1 MQTPSS
7 PPLHPIKT
15 LENSTVSPPKGSVPD
30 TSIPLN
36 SFDILWLTY
45 GAVQRLFF
53 FKLPSFSTSHFISHH
68 LPTFKS
74 SLSLTLQHFFPLCG
88 HVRPS
93 SSSPDHYEI
102 HYTDGDS
109 VSLILSESTGDF
121 QELSGH
127 QPKDFKKLHPLIPS
141 LTKESTSLMALQL
154 TGFPNH
160 GGLCLGVSI
169 KHVVSDGTGFINFV
183 KSWAATN
190 LAGVPKFTPPL
201 LHRNI
206 ISDSEKLYSVNL
218 EAIRLME
225 AKLKV
230 FSANVDSPD
239 DELVCATFSLNKE
252 DIKKIK
258 DSIMSKYGSGF
269 AAPFHCSTFVV
280 ACAYMWTCLI
290 RSRKWP
296 SERTAHFVFAVD
308 ARPRVTPAI
317 PPSYFGNY
325 LGCCFTE
332 VKVGDVM
339 DGDGVHVAAEAIGKA
354 IDELMK
360 HGVLREAEE
369 WPRKLMA
376 LSSERPLSIAGSP
389 KLGVYEIDFGWGKPV
404 KVEVTTIKETG
415 AMSMAEIGGGGGG
428 GGGGGIEFGLAFPK
442 HEIDAFQTCFTAGLQ
457 LL

>member
-1 MQTPSS
+1 MATTS
-7 PPLHPIKT
+7 PPLHQIKI
-15 LENSTVSPPKGSVPD
+15 LEHCEVSPPKGSVPD
-30 TSIPLN
+30 ISIPLN
-36 SFDILWLTY
+36 SFDVFWLVY

-53 FKLPSFSTSHFISHH
+53 FKLPFSTSHFISHH
-68 LPTFKS
+68 LPTFKF

-88 HVRPS
+88 HVQRS
-93 SSSPDHYEI
+93 SSSPDLYEI

-109 VSLILSESTGDF
+109 VSLTLSESAGDF
-121 QELSGH
+121 QDLSGH

-141 LTKESTSLMALQL
+141 LTKEYSSPLMALQL
-154 TGFPNH
+154 TVFPDH
-160 GGLCLGVSI
+160 DGLCLGFSI
-169 KHVVSDGTGFINFV
+169 KHVVSDGTGFINFI

-201 LHRNI
+201 LDRNI
-206 ISDSEKLYSVNL
+206 ITDTEKLYSINL
-218 EAIRLME
+218 EATRVIE
-225 AKLKV
+225 AKLKE

-239 DELVCATFSLNKE
+239 DDVVFATFSLSKE
-252 DIKKIK
+252 DIKKMK
-258 DSIMSKYGSGF
+258 ESIMSKYGGT

-280 ACAYMWTCLI
+280 ACSYMWTCLI

-308 ARPRVTPAI
+308 ARSRVTPAI

-325 LGCCFTE
+325 LGYCFTE

-354 IDELMK
+354 IDELFK

-369 WPRKLMA
+369 WPKKLMA
-376 LSSERPLSIAGSP
+376 LSSDRPLSIAGSP

-404 KVEVTTIKETG
+404 KVEVITIKETG
-415 AMSMAEIGGGGGG
+415 AMSMAESGREGGGL
-428 GGGGGIEFGLAFPK
+428 EFGLAFPK
-442 HEIDAFQTCFTAGLQ
+442 HEIDAFGACFTSRLQ